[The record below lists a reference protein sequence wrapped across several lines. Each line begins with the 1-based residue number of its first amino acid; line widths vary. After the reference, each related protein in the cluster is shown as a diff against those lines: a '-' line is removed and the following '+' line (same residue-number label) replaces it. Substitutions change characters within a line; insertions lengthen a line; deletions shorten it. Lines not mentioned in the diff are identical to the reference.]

1 MRIKVGPSS
10 LELVQ
15 GDITK
20 QRTEAIVNAAN
31 ERLAPGGGVAGAIHR
46 AAGPQLWEECKRLG
60 GCRTGEAKIT
70 GGHGLPT
77 RHVIHTVGPVHSGS
91 ERDARLLEACYRNS
105 LELAV
110 ERGIKTV
117 AFPAISTGAFGYPM
131 DQAAETA
138 LKTTIEFLRQNEEPE
153 LVRFVLHGPDALR
166 VHEERL
172 TEIVEGDADIEAAEA

>member
-1 MRIKVGPSS
+1 MKIKVGQSS

-46 AAGPQLWEECKRLG
+46 AAGPQLWEECRRLG

-70 GGHGLPT
+70 GGHALPAL
-77 RHVIHTVGPVHSGS
+77 HIIHTVGPVYSGK
-91 ERDARLLEACYRNS
+91 ENDARLLEACYRNS
-105 LELAV
+105 LHLAV
-110 ERGIKTV
+110 ERGIETI

-131 DQAAETA
+131 DQAAYTA
-138 LKTTIEFLRQNEEPE
+138 LKTTIGFLKQNGEPE
-153 LVRFVLHGPDALR
+153 LVRFVLHGTKALKI
-166 VHEERL
+166 HEERL
-172 TEIVEGDADIEAAEA
+172 KEILEGDAEIQTVGA